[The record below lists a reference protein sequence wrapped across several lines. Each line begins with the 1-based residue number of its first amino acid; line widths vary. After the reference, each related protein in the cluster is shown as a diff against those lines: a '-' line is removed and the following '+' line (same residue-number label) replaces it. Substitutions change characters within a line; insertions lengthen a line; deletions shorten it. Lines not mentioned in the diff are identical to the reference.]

1 MMLTKDKAIEVLQ
14 RRLSRIDDLAS
25 QRRFSPAFEK
35 WKRETEIAIEKVF
48 GHNTRHRTE
57 FEKISH
63 IIVPLDPRIGSI
75 VWGPEDSSDCEEV
88 SLLTPEAAA
97 DKRYQLSL
105 DEARV
110 ILQSF
115 IDEVEEFWQQ
125 PAPSGVSSPIAPV
138 AVLELVERICRRF
151 HLVARQLRARH
162 GGRGTLEVDD
172 EYDVQDLLHGLLRV
186 HFDDIRDEEWTPSY
200 AGGAARVD
208 FLLKD
213 VFIVVEVK
221 KTRKGLADKEVGDQL
236 LIDIVRYQAHPD
248 CRTLVC
254 FVYDPEERIA
264 NPAALE
270 RDLSTVTDRIGVR
283 VVVAPRGT

>member
-1 MMLTKDKAIEVLQ
+1 MLTKDKAIEVLQ

-25 QRRFSPAFEK
+25 QSWSSPAFEK

-48 GHNTRHRTE
+48 GQNTRHSTE
-57 FEKISH
+57 FEKILYWP
-63 IIVPLDPRIGSI
+63 VPLNPRGVI
-75 VWGPEDSSDCEEV
+75 VRGHSSEFEEIPH
-88 SLLTPEAAA
+88 LTQDAAA
-97 DKRYQLSL
+97 DRGRQRGL
-105 DEARV
+105 DQARV
-110 ILQSF
+110 VLQSF

-125 PAPSGVSSPIAPV
+125 PAPSGVSSPITPV

-151 HLVARQLRARH
+151 HLVARQLRVRH
-162 GGRGTLEVDD
+162 SERATIEVHD

-186 HFDDIRDEEWTPSY
+186 HFDDIRDEEWMPSY
-200 AGGAARVD
+200 AGGSARVD

-213 VFIVVEVK
+213 VFIVIETK
-221 KTRKGLADKEVGDQL
+221 KTRRGLADKELGDQL
-236 LIDIVRYQAHPD
+236 LIDIARYQAHPD

-270 RDLSTVTDRIGVR
+270 RDLSTATDRIEVR